1 MVSELSGRGFVQA
14 CFAARGVM
22 ASFASRA
29 VCLLL
34 ISLALCHAVAG
45 QATQAEQIV
54 QAFKEVTTLSDDLR
68 IETQKIN
75 LVTAPLFGPKVGQGF
90 NAIITRVGQAG
101 TMLQSPNMKALGAA
115 DAKTVVA
122 ALTTFVEVHQALLNV
137 VIGKHGVLTL
147 IPYFEPIRQA
157 LVALEATVDSFAFYL
172 IAVIPTEKP
181 AADQQFGSLG
191 VTVSLAISTYEQP
204 L

>member
-1 MVSELSGRGFVQA
+1 
-14 CFAARGVM
+14 M

-29 VCLLL
+29 VCLVL

-45 QATQAEQIV
+45 QATPAEQIV
-54 QAFKEVTTLSDDLR
+54 QAFKEITTLSDNLR

-75 LVTAPLFGPKVGQGF
+75 LVTALTLGPRVGPGF
-90 NAIITRVGQAG
+90 NAIITRVGKAG

-137 VIGKHGVLTL
+137 LIGKHGVLTL
-147 IPYFEPIRQA
+147 IPFFEPIRQA

-181 AADQQFGSLG
+181 AANQQFGSLG